1 MRKFKINIFNL
12 HLSAK
17 IVIFNLLALV
27 LLLIGILYLNQFREG
42 LIESKIESLAVQS
55 EIISATISASAT
67 SSKGT
72 SLFIFDKNIDGR
84 ESFDQRVIKYR
95 NYTINKKLLEN
106 IIGELINP
114 EMLNAKIYDSNN
126 NIIHNS
132 NDYFYGKNI
141 NKVSLSPIK
150 ESFFKTFYSKFLK
163 KIGFDSISDLNFETD
178 YKTLSRALKGS
189 KNIVV
194 NKNEVGQSVVHVSMP
209 IIKYKAII
217 GYLVLSTQNNA
228 IDMIVYQERMS
239 ILKVFLIASLITII
253 LSIILSNTI
262 AKPMR
267 ELAIAADNV
276 TSNLQARENIP
287 DFSKRKDEIGDLSNA
302 LRNMTS
308 SLFERID
315 TIERFSADI
324 AHELRNPLTSLR
336 SAIETF
342 SVTKR
347 KNDQSK
353 LINII
358 QEDIDRIDRLI
369 ADISEISKL
378 DTALTIEQR
387 EIIDIY
393 ECLNSL
399 IQQEN
404 YRHKSNQIKL
414 NHLQNGVKFYSR
426 INKNKF
432 NQVFINLFD
441 NARSILKDNS
451 EIIVNISNNLEY
463 VIIDVE
469 DQGGGIHGTKIDRV
483 FERFYSDRLDKSRN
497 KHTGLGL
504 SIAKQI
510 IESHDGIISVENY
523 TKNQIK
529 GAQFKI
535 QIPRIK

>member
-17 IVIFNLLALV
+17 IVIFNLLALI

-72 SLFIFDKNIDGR
+72 NLFIFDKNIDGR
-84 ESFDQRVIKYR
+84 ESFDQRVIQYR

-369 ADISEISKL
+369 TDISEISKL

-451 EIIVNISNNLEY
+451 EIIVNISNDDKY

-469 DQGGGIHGTKIDRV
+469 DQGGGIHGTNIDRV
-483 FERFYSDRLDKSRN
+483 FDRFYSDRSDKTPN

-510 IESHDGIISVENY
+510 IESHEGVISVENY
-523 TKNQIK
+523 VKKENK
-529 GAQFKI
+529 GARFRI
-535 QIPRIK
+535 QIPRFG

>member
-72 SLFIFDKNIDGR
+72 NLFIFDKNIDGR
-84 ESFDQRVIKYR
+84 ESFDQRVIQYR

-189 KNIVV
+189 KNIAV

-523 TKNQIK
+523 TKNEIK

>member
-1 MRKFKINIFNL
+1 MRKFKFNIFHL

-17 IVIFNLLALV
+17 ILIFNLLALV
-27 LLLIGILYLNQFREG
+27 LLLIGILYLTQFREG

-67 SSKGT
+67 SSKGAN
-72 SLFIFDKNIDGR
+72 LFVFDKNIDGT
-84 ESFDQRVIKYR
+84 EAYDQRVIQYR

-106 IIGELINP
+106 IIGQLINP
-114 EMLNAKIYDSNN
+114 EILNAKIYDSNN
-126 NIIHNS
+126 NIIHDS
-132 NDYFYGKNI
+132 NYYFYGKNI
-141 NKVSLSPIK
+141 NKDALNPIEK
-150 ESFFKTFYSKFLK
+150 SYFKAFYSEFIKD
-163 KIGFDSISDLNFETD
+163 IGFDSIYDLNYETD

-194 NKNEVGQSVVHVSMP
+194 NKNEVGQSLVHVSMP

-228 IDMIVYQERMS
+228 IDMIVFEERMS

-267 ELAIAADNV
+267 ELSLAADNV
-276 TSNLQARENIP
+276 TNNLQARENIP

-315 TIERFSADI
+315 NIERFSADI

-336 SAIETF
+336 SAIEAF

-347 KNDQSK
+347 KNDRSK

-387 EIIDIY
+387 DIVDIY
-393 ECLNSL
+393 ECLTAL

-414 NHLQNGVKFYSR
+414 SCLQNGVKFYSR

-451 EIIVNISNNLEY
+451 EIIVNISNDNKY

-469 DQGGGIHGTKIDRV
+469 DQGGGIHGTNIDRV
-483 FERFYSDRLDKSRN
+483 FDRFYSDRSDKTIN

-510 IESHDGIISVENY
+510 IESHEGVISVENY
-523 TKNQIK
+523 VKKEIK
-529 GAQFKI
+529 GARFRI
-535 QIPRIK
+535 QIPRFE

>member
-1 MRKFKINIFNL
+1 MRKSKINIFNL

-55 EIISATISASAT
+55 EIISATVSASAT
-67 SSKGT
+67 SSKGAN
-72 SLFIFDKNIDGR
+72 LFVFDKNIDGR
-84 ESFDQRVIKYR
+84 EPFDQRVIQYR

-114 EMLNAKIYDSNN
+114 EMLNAKIYDSND

-163 KIGFDSISDLNFETD
+163 KIGFDSINDLNFETD

-369 ADISEISKL
+369 ADISEISTSKL
-378 DTALTIEQR
+378 M
-387 EIIDIY
+387 
-393 ECLNSL
+393 L
-399 IQQEN
+399 IPLQQ
-404 YRHKSNQIKL
+404 
-414 NHLQNGVKFYSR
+414 V
-426 INKNKF
+426 
-432 NQVFINLFD
+432 
-441 NARSILKDNS
+441 
-451 EIIVNISNNLEY
+451 
-463 VIIDVE
+463 
-469 DQGGGIHGTKIDRV
+469 
-483 FERFYSDRLDKSRN
+483 
-497 KHTGLGL
+497 
-504 SIAKQI
+504 AKQ
-510 IESHDGIISVENY
+510 SKS
-523 TKNQIK
+523 
-529 GAQFKI
+529 
-535 QIPRIK
+535 

>member
-1 MRKFKINIFNL
+1 MRKFKTNIFRL

-17 IVIFNLLALV
+17 ILIFNLLALV
-27 LLLIGILYLNQFREG
+27 LLLIGILYLTQFREG

-72 SLFIFDKNIDGR
+72 NLFFFDKNIDGT
-84 ESFDQRVIKYR
+84 EAFDQRVIQYR

-114 EMLNAKIYDSNN
+114 EILNAKIYDSNN
-126 NIIHNS
+126 NIIHDS
-132 NDYFYGKNI
+132 NYYFYGKNI
-141 NKVSLSPIK
+141 NKDALNPI
-150 ESFFKTFYSKFLK
+150 EENYFKAFYSKFIK
-163 KIGFDSISDLNFETD
+163 EIGFDSIYDLNYETD

-194 NKNEVGQSVVHVSMP
+194 NKNEVGQSLVHVSMP

-228 IDMIVYQERMS
+228 IDMIVYEERMS

-267 ELAIAADNV
+267 ELSLAADNV
-276 TSNLQARENIP
+276 TNNLQSRENIP

-315 TIERFSADI
+315 NIERFSADI

-336 SAIETF
+336 SAIEAF
-342 SVTKR
+342 SITKR
-347 KNDQSK
+347 KNDRSK

-387 EIIDIY
+387 DIVDIY
-393 ECLNSL
+393 ECLATL

-404 YRHKSNQIKL
+404 YRYKSNQIKL
-414 NHLQNGVKFYSR
+414 SYLQNGVKFYSR

-451 EIIVNISNNLEY
+451 EIIVNISNDDKY

-469 DQGGGIHGTKIDRV
+469 DQGGGIHGTNIDRV
-483 FERFYSDRLDKSRN
+483 FDRFYSDRSDKTPN

-510 IESHDGIISVENY
+510 IESHEGVISVENY
-523 TKNQIK
+523 VKKENK
-529 GAQFKI
+529 GARFRI
-535 QIPRIK
+535 QIPRFG

>member
-72 SLFIFDKNIDGR
+72 NLFIFDKNIDGR
-84 ESFDQRVIKYR
+84 ESFDQRVIQYR

-114 EMLNAKIYDSNN
+114 EMLNAKVYDSNN

-150 ESFFKTFYSKFLK
+150 ESFFKKFYSKFLK

-387 EIIDIY
+387 DIIDIY

-483 FERFYSDRLDKSRN
+483 FERFYSDRSDKSQN

-523 TKNQIK
+523 TKNEIK

>member
-72 SLFIFDKNIDGR
+72 NLFIFDKNIDGR
-84 ESFDQRVIKYR
+84 ESFDQRVIQYR